1 MSQTNKGNLM
11 ANVSISMV
19 NIRQILRLSGENYS
33 RSEIS
38 ILLGVSRKTISKYMS
53 IAQSS
58 GMGYSDISEL
68 SDKEISDIFLKKEEP
83 DKDRL
88 AIIQQRMPEF
98 EKDLSIRGVT
108 KFLLWEEYKS
118 TYPGGYNYTQ
128 FCHYLNIYLKKNEAV
143 MHFDHKAGDKV
154 FIDFTGQK
162 IPITD

>member
-1 MSQTNKGNLM
+1 
-11 ANVSISMV
+11 
-19 NIRQILRLSGENYS
+19 
-33 RSEIS
+33 
-38 ILLGVSRKTISKYMS
+38 
-53 IAQSS
+53 
-58 GMGYSDISEL
+58 MGYSDISEL

-98 EKDLSIRGVT
+98 EKDLAVRGVT

-128 FCHYLNIYLKKNEAV
+128 FCHHLNNYLKKNEAV

-162 IPITD
+162 LPITDPETGEVSYMEIFAAILGLCISMLAIDLFGSRYQSTERRFYQCN